1 MKALKIIAIVLGI
14 YAGIVVLFESLLGY
28 YQPASQQTLTITTSD
43 ASGSHDRVLARIESN
58 GTLYV
63 AANHWP
69 RQWYHRAL
77 ENPAVG
83 ITFQGETARYTAA
96 PISGEEHDRV
106 NGEHALALP
115 FRFLTG
121 FPPRYLLR
129 LDPA

>member
-1 MKALKIIAIVLGI
+1 MKALKIIAILLGI
-14 YAGIVVLFESLLGY
+14 YVSIVVLFESLLGY
-28 YQPASQQTLTITTSD
+28 YQPAGQQTLTITTSD
-43 ASGSHDRVLARIESN
+43 AGGSHQRVLARIESN

-77 ENPAVG
+77 ENPGVS
-83 ITFQGETARYTAA
+83 ITFEGQTNNYTAV
-96 PISGEEHDRV
+96 PVEDEEHDRV
-106 NGEHALALP
+106 NGEHALVLP
-115 FRFLTG
+115 FRILTG